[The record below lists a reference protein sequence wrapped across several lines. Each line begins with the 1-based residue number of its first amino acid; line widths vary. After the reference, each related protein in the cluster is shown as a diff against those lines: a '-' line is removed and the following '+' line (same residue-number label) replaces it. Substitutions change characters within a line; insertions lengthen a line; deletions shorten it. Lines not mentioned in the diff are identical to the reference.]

1 MLRSTPLTSL
11 WTRKKFNSKIS
22 SSVVY
27 PRSLKLSSFNGTTSH
42 QLQSWL
48 ELHGVD
54 TSEYG
59 TGLAKTINE
68 LFEETWKRESI
79 LDVEGGRALRVVQ
92 VLSLYVTNERGQVL
106 FEEEQVLPDG
116 RSRFRNVALSEKLI
130 GDENWR
136 HAVDRAVKEEL
147 GSILP
152 SGYKI
157 TVLDDS
163 YKLLT
168 HQSNSMSYPNLT
180 TKYIIHR
187 VSANV
192 TDIPQEPF
200 STYEPRP
207 GGRLTTKWVW
217 RCLSPD
223 LQANILSTS

>member
-11 WTRKKFNSKIS
+11 WTRK
-22 SSVVY
+22 SVCNKLLATVVS
-27 PRSLKLSSFNGTTSH
+27 PRSVKLSSFNGTTSH

-48 ELHGVD
+48 ESNGVD
-54 TSEYG
+54 TSGYG
-59 TGLAKTINE
+59 SGLAKTISE
-68 LFEETWKRESI
+68 LFEETGKRESI
-79 LDVEGGRALRVVQ
+79 LDLEGGRALRVVR
-92 VLSLYVTNERGQVL
+92 VLSLYVINEKGQVL

-130 GDENWR
+130 GDEDWR

-157 TVLDDS
+157 TVLEDT

-200 STYEPRP
+200 STHEPRP

-223 LQANILSTS
+223 LQTNVLTTS